1 MSRLRDEFTGNG
13 TSATRPCY
21 SRDAGADELPVP
33 FRTPH
38 SLAPRP
44 RSFEPERRALER
56 HRAKEVRRMLRQR
69 RMREQY
75 FPAEMFADPAWDM
88 LLDLYAAR
96 LDRQPVSVSSLC
108 IAAAVPA
115 TRSEEHTS
123 ELQSL
128 MRISYAVFCL

>member
-1 MSRLRDEFTGNG
+1 MGPNMDRDKFQNDAEHGDPMERMDRLQAEVARISRLLDEFTGNG

-44 RSFEPERRALER
+44 RSFEPARRALER

-75 FPAEMFADPAWDM
+75 FPAEPFTTKSVCEGKRVSLRVDPGG
-88 LLDLYAAR
+88 
-96 LDRQPVSVSSLC
+96 
-108 IAAAVPA
+108 
-115 TRSEEHTS
+115 
-123 ELQSL
+123 
-128 MRISYAVFCL
+128 

>member
-1 MSRLRDEFTGNG
+1 MGPNMGGDKVQNEAEHGDPMERMDRLQAEVAPISRLLDEFTGNG
-13 TSATRPCY
+13 PSATRPCY

-88 LLDLYAAR
+88 LLDLYAADRKSTR
-96 LDRQPVSVSSLC
+96 LNSS
-108 IAAAVPA
+108 
-115 TRSEEHTS
+115 H
-123 ELQSL
+123 
-128 MRISYAVFCL
+128 